1 MIEKF
6 STAVAED
13 KLSELNARFS
23 TLWNIKEEKLN
34 KVFVFKNFIEAFGF
48 MSQVALMA
56 EKLNH
61 HPEWFNRYNR
71 VEVSLTTHEAG
82 GLTERD
88 FILAALI
95 EELFI

>member
-1 MIEKF
+1 MIEKY
-6 STAVAED
+6 SSAKIAD
-13 KLSELNARFS
+13 KLNELNDRLS
-23 TLWNIKEEKLN
+23 SLWSIKERKLN

-48 MSQVALMA
+48 MSKIALMA

-61 HPEWFNRYNR
+61 HPEWFNSYNK
-71 VEVSLTTHEAG
+71 VEISLTTHEAG

-88 FILAALI
+88 FMLAALI

>member
-1 MIEKF
+1 MIEKY
-6 STAVAED
+6 STAVSID
-13 KLSELNARFS
+13 KLNELNTRFS
-23 TLWNIKEEKLN
+23 SAWDIKKTKLN

-48 MSQVALMA
+48 MSKIALMA

-61 HPEWFNRYNR
+61 HPEWFNSYNK
-71 VEVSLTTHEAG
+71 VEISLTTHEAG

-88 FILAALI
+88 FMLAALI